1 MKYVWS
7 IMIMIL
13 LQGVL
18 VAQEI
23 SHVNVNGIQV
33 PIVFEKETSL
43 PIASVQ
49 LVVKHAGSMEDGES
63 HGIAKFLAAMLGE
76 GTKEMGSTAFA
87 EELDF
92 RAISLGAHSG
102 VETLVFEVS
111 SLKEQFPYALE
122 MLHKLIKS
130 PNFSKESFEKIRL
143 LTLGMLSNKES
154 DFDYIANL
162 NLQKLIFE
170 NTPFAHAYSGDVQSI
185 KALKL
190 KEVET
195 FYKERVT
202 LENIIVVAGGD
213 IELEALKKQLLPI
226 LMELKHGKERTMKH
240 YDANSHAKEVII
252 DKESEQAYIYFG
264 APFYMQSGDKEAYKA
279 KVASFI
285 LGESGFGSRLM
296 EEIRVK
302 RGLAYSS
309 YSRTN
314 IGKSSSSFTGHL
326 QTKNEN
332 LDAAKQ
338 IVAAEIRRFVEE
350 GATAEELAQAKRF
363 LLGSE
368 PLRNETLS
376 QRLSRAF
383 FEYYNGFELGHSKK
397 QLEKIE
403 KLSLEEL
410 NQFIKT
416 HHEIT
421 ALSFS
426 VVTKREKP

>member
-1 MKYVWS
+1 MIKVFLVT
-7 IMIMIL
+7 IMIL

-18 VAQEI
+18 VAQEVSQI
-23 SHVNVNGIQV
+23 NVNGVEIPV
-33 PIVFEKETSL
+33 VYEKDTSL

-49 LVVKHAGSMEDGES
+49 LVVKNAGSMEDGTHE
-63 HGIAKFLAAMLGE
+63 GIAKFLAAMLGE

-87 EELDF
+87 EELEF
-92 RAISLGAHSG
+92 RAIGLGAHSG

-111 SLKEQFPYALE
+111 ALKEQFPYALE
-122 MLHKLIKS
+122 MLQKLLKS
-130 PNFSKESFEKIRL
+130 PNFTKASFDKIKL
-143 LTLGMLSNKES
+143 LTLGMLSSKES

-162 NLQKLIFE
+162 NLQTLIFE
-170 NTPFAHAYSGDVQSI
+170 NTPFAHAYSGDVKSI

-190 KEVET
+190 KDVES
-195 FYKERVT
+195 FYKERVN
-202 LENIIVVAGGD
+202 LESLIIVAGGD
-213 IELEALKKQLLPI
+213 IELDDLKKMLLPVLSEI
-226 LMELKHGKERTMKH
+226 KHGKRRDMA
-240 YDANSHAKEVII
+240 YFDANKNAKELVVN
-252 DKESEQAYIYFG
+252 KESEQAYIYFG
-264 APFYMQSGDKEAYKA
+264 APFYMKSGDPEAYKA

-296 EEIRVK
+296 EEVRVK
-302 RGLAYSS
+302 RGLAYSC
-309 YSRTN
+309 YSRSS

-332 LDAAKQ
+332 LDEAKKV
-338 IVAAEIRRFVEE
+338 VAAEIKRFVEE
-350 GATAEELAQAKRF
+350 GVSEDELAQAKRF

-383 FEYYNGFELGHSKK
+383 FEYYNGFELGYSKK

-403 KLSLEEL
+403 ALSLEDL
-410 NQFIKT
+410 NSFIKK
-416 HHEIT
+416 HNEIT

>member
-1 MKYVWS
+1 MKKLFFT
-7 IMIMIL
+7 IMIL

-18 VAQEI
+18 VSQEI
-23 SHVNVNGIQV
+23 SQINVNGVEI
-33 PIVFEKETSL
+33 PIVFEKDASL
-43 PIASVQ
+43 PLASVQ
-49 LVVKHAGSMEDGES
+49 LVVKNAGSMEDGTNE
-63 HGIAKFLAAMLGE
+63 GIAKFLAGMLGE
-76 GTKEMGSTAFA
+76 GTKEMGATAFA
-87 EELDF
+87 EELEF
-92 RAISLGAHSG
+92 RAISLDAHAG
-102 VETLVFEVS
+102 VETMVFEAS
-111 SLKEQFPYALE
+111 ALKEQFPYALE
-122 MLHKLIKS
+122 MMKKLLKS
-130 PNFSKESFEKIRL
+130 PNFSKESFDKIKL

-170 NTPFAHAYSGDVQSI
+170 NTPFAHAYSGDVKSI

-190 KEVET
+190 KDVEN
-195 FYKERVT
+195 FYKERIN
-202 LENIIVVAGGD
+202 LESLIIVAGGD
-213 IELEALKKQLLPI
+213 IELDELKKMLLPVLAEI
-226 LMELKHGKERTMKH
+226 KHGKRTTTP
-240 YDANSHAKEVII
+240 YFDANKNAKELII
-252 DKESEQAYIYFG
+252 HKESEQAYIYFG
-264 APFYMQSGDKEAYKA
+264 APFYMKSGDPETYKA

-309 YSRTN
+309 YSRTSV
-314 IGKSSSSFTGHL
+314 GKSSSSFTGHL

-332 LDAAKQ
+332 LDEAKKL
-338 IVAAEIRRFVEE
+338 VGEEIKCFVDQ
-350 GATAEELAQAKRF
+350 GATEEELAQAKRF

-383 FEYYNGFELGHSKK
+383 FEYYSGFELGYSKK

-403 KLSLEEL
+403 KLSLEDL
-410 NQFIKT
+410 NSFIKK
-416 HHEIT
+416 HDEIT

>member
-1 MKYVWS
+1 MKKVFLVT
-7 IMIMIL
+7 IMIL

-18 VAQEI
+18 VAQEVSQI
-23 SHVNVNGIQV
+23 NVNGVEIPV
-33 PIVFEKETSL
+33 VFEKDASL

-49 LVVKHAGSMEDGES
+49 LVVKNAGSMEDGANE
-63 HGIAKFLAAMLGE
+63 GIAKFLAGMLGE
-76 GTKEMGSTAFA
+76 GTKEMSATAFA
-87 EELDF
+87 EELEF
-92 RAISLGAHSG
+92 RAIGLGAHSG

-111 SLKEQFPYALE
+111 ALKEQFPYALV
-122 MLHKLIKS
+122 MLQKLLKS
-130 PNFSKESFEKIRL
+130 PNFSKESFDKIKL

-170 NTPFAHAYSGDVQSI
+170 NTPFAHAYSGDVKSI

-190 KEVET
+190 KDVET
-195 FYKERVT
+195 FYKEHVN
-202 LENIIVVAGGD
+202 LESLIIVAGGD
-213 IELEALKKQLLPI
+213 IELDELKKLLLPV
-226 LMELKHGKERTMKH
+226 LSEMKHGKRREMA
-240 YDANSHAKEVII
+240 YFDANKNAKDLVVA
-252 DKESEQAYIYFG
+252 KESEQAYIYFG
-264 APFYMQSGDKEAYKA
+264 APFYMKSGDPETYKA

-296 EEIRVK
+296 EEVRVK

-309 YSRTN
+309 YSRSS

-332 LDAAKQ
+332 LEEAKTV
-338 IVAAEIRRFVEE
+338 VAAEIKRFVEE
-350 GATAEELAQAKRF
+350 GVSEEELAQAKRF

-383 FEYYNGFELGHSKK
+383 FEYYGGFELGYSKK

-403 KLSLEEL
+403 KLSLEDL
-410 NQFIKT
+410 NSFIKK
-416 HHEIT
+416 HDEIT

>member
-1 MKYVWS
+1 MKKLLLS
-7 IMIMIL
+7 LMIL

-23 SHVNVNGIQV
+23 SKIAIQGV
-33 PIVFEKETSL
+33 DIPVVFEKDASL
-43 PIASVQ
+43 PLVSLQ
-49 LVVKHAGSMEDGES
+49 LVIKNGGSMEDGNNE
-63 HGIAKFLAAMLGE
+63 GIAKFLAAMLGE

-87 EELDF
+87 EELEF
-92 RAISLGAHSG
+92 RAIGLSANAGT
-102 VETLVFEVS
+102 ETLVFDVS

-122 MLHKLIKS
+122 MLSKLLKN
-130 PNFSKESFEKIRL
+130 PNFSKESFEKVKL

-162 NLQKLIFE
+162 NLQKILFAG
-170 NTPFAHAYSGDVQSI
+170 TPFAHAYYGDVKSI
-185 KALKL
+185 KNLKL
-190 KEVET
+190 KDVEA
-195 FYKERVT
+195 FYKEHVS
-202 LENIIVVAGGD
+202 LENVIIVAGGD
-213 IELEALKKQLLPI
+213 IELSEIKKLVTPVLQEIKRGQAKAMPYFEARKDEK
-226 LMELKHGKERTMKH
+226 EL
-240 YDANSHAKEVII
+240 II
-252 DKESEQAYIYFG
+252 EKESEQAYIYFG
-264 APFYMQSGDKEAYKA
+264 APFYMKSGDEESYKA

-309 YSRTN
+309 YSRTSV
-314 IGKSSSSFTGHL
+314 GKSHSSFTGHL

-332 LDAAKQ
+332 LDEAKKV
-338 IVAAEIRRFVEE
+338 VASEIKRFVEE
-350 GATAEELAQAKRF
+350 GVSAEELAQAKRF

-383 FEYYNGFELGHSKK
+383 FEYYSGFELGHSKK

-403 KLSLEEL
+403 TLSLEEL
-410 NQFIKT
+410 NSFIKK
-416 HHEIT
+416 HDEIT

-426 VVTKREKP
+426 VVTKRAKP

>member
-1 MKYVWS
+1 MKIVFL
-7 IMIMIL
+7 IMIF

-18 VAQEI
+18 VSQEI
-23 SHVNVNGIQV
+23 SKISVSGIEV
-33 PIVFEKETSL
+33 PIVFEKDTSL
-43 PIASVQ
+43 PIASLQ
-49 LVVKHAGSMEDGES
+49 LVIKNAGSMEDGTHE
-63 HGIAKFLAAMLGE
+63 GIAKFLSSILGE
-76 GTKEMGSTAFA
+76 GTKEINSSTFA
-87 EELDF
+87 EELEF
-92 RAISLGAHSG
+92 RAISLGSHAG

-122 MLHKLIKS
+122 MLKKVVKS
-130 PNFSKESFEKIRL
+130 PNFSKESFEKVKL
-143 LTLGMLSNKES
+143 MTLGMLSSKES

-170 NTPFAHAYSGDVQSI
+170 GTPFAHAYSGDVKSM

-190 KEVET
+190 KEVEA
-195 FYKERVT
+195 FYKDHMS
-202 LENIIVVAGGD
+202 LENVIIVAGGD
-213 IELEALKKQLLPI
+213 IALDDVKKLLLPI
-226 LMELKHGKERTMKH
+226 LSEIKKGKVKEIPY
-240 YDANSHAKEVII
+240 YDAQKNAKEVFIE
-252 DKESEQAYIYFG
+252 KESEQAYIYFG
-264 APFYMQSGDKEAYKA
+264 APFYMKSGDENAYKA

-309 YSRTN
+309 YSRTS
-314 IGKSSSSFTGHL
+314 IGKFNSSFTGHL

-332 LDAAKQ
+332 LEEAKK
-338 IVAAEIRRFVEE
+338 IVKEEIKRFVES
-350 GATAEELAQAKRF
+350 GVKPEELAQAKRF

-383 FEYYNGFELGHSKK
+383 FEYYGGFELGHSKK

-403 KLSLEEL
+403 KLS
-410 NQFIKT
+410 Q
-416 HHEIT
+416 
-421 ALSFS
+421 
-426 VVTKREKP
+426 

>member
-1 MKYVWS
+1 MKS
-7 IMIMIL
+7 FFCALMIL
-13 LQGVL
+13 LQGVV

-23 SHVNVNGIQV
+23 SQINVEGVSI
-33 PIVFEKETSL
+33 PIVFEKDATL
-43 PIASVQ
+43 PIASLQ
-49 LVVKHAGSMEDGES
+49 LVVKNAGSMEDGA
-63 HGIAKFLAAMLGE
+63 HDGIAKFLAAMLGE
-76 GTKEMGSTAFA
+76 GTKEMGATAFA

-92 RAISLGAHSG
+92 RAISLGAHTG

-111 SLKEQFPYALE
+111 SLKEHFPYALE
-122 MLHKLIKS
+122 MLQKLLKS
-130 PNFSKESFEKIRL
+130 PNFSKESFDKIKL
-143 LTLGMLSNKES
+143 LTLGMLSSKES

-170 NTPFAHAYSGDVQSI
+170 GTPFAHAYNGDPQSI

-190 KEVET
+190 KDVES
-195 FYKERVT
+195 FYKEHIN
-202 LENIIVVAGGD
+202 LESLIIVAGGD
-213 IELEALKKQLLPI
+213 IDLDALKTMLKPVLSEI
-226 LMELKHGKERTMKH
+226 KHGHARSMP
-240 YDANSHAKEVII
+240 YFDANKNAKEILI

-264 APFYMQSGDKEAYKA
+264 APFYMKSGDEEAYKA

-314 IGKSSSSFTGHL
+314 IGKSNSSFTGHL

-332 LDAAKQ
+332 LDEAKKL
-338 IVAAEIRRFVEE
+338 VAQEIKRFVEH
-350 GATAEELAQAKRF
+350 GATEEELAQAKRF

-383 FEYYNGFELGHSKK
+383 FEYYSGFELGHSKK

-403 KLSLEEL
+403 KLSLDDL
-410 NQFIKT
+410 NNFIKK
-416 HHEIT
+416 HDEIT

-426 VVTKREKP
+426 VVTKREKH

>member
-1 MKYVWS
+1 MK
-7 IMIMIL
+7 IIFCALLMIMI
-13 LQGVL
+13 QGVV

-23 SHVNVNGIQV
+23 TQMSVNGVNV
-33 PIVFEKETSL
+33 PIVFEKDSTL
-43 PIASVQ
+43 PIASLQ
-49 LVVKHAGSMEDGES
+49 LVVKNAGSMEDGS
-63 HGIAKFLAAMLGE
+63 HEGIAKFTAGMLGE

-87 EELDF
+87 EALEF
-92 RAISLGAHSG
+92 RAISLDAHSG

-122 MLHKLIKS
+122 MLQKLIKS
-130 PNFSKESFEKIRL
+130 PNFTKESFDKIKL
-143 LTLGMLSNKES
+143 MTLGMLSNKES

-162 NLQKLIFE
+162 NLQKLLFE
-170 NTPFAHAYSGDVQSI
+170 GTPFAHAYNGDPKSI

-190 KEVET
+190 KDVES
-195 FYKERVT
+195 FYNERMS
-202 LENIIVVAGGD
+202 LENVIVVAGGD
-213 IELEALKKQLLPI
+213 IDIEALKKMLKPI
-226 LMELKHGKERTMKH
+226 LSELKHGHVKPIP
-240 YDANSHAKEVII
+240 YFDANKNAKEMVV
-252 DKESEQAYIYFG
+252 DKPSEQAYIYFG
-264 APFYMQSGDKEAYKA
+264 APFYMKSGDEEAYKA

-302 RGLAYSS
+302 RGFAYSI
-309 YSRTN
+309 YSRSS
-314 IGKSSSSFTGHL
+314 IAKSHSSFTGYM

-332 LDAAKQ
+332 LDEAKAL
-338 IVAAEIRRFVEE
+338 VRSEIQRFVKE
-350 GATAEELAQAKRF
+350 GATQEELDQAKRF

-397 QLEKIE
+397 QLDKIE
-403 KLSLEEL
+403 KLSLEDL
-410 NQFIKT
+410 NSFIKK
-416 HHEIT
+416 HDEIT

-426 VVTKREKP
+426 VVTKREKH

>member
-1 MKYVWS
+1 MKKVFL
-7 IMIMIL
+7 ITIMIL

-18 VAQEI
+18 VGQEVSQI
-23 SHVNVNGIQV
+23 NVNGVEIPV
-33 PIVFEKETSL
+33 VFEKDASL

-49 LVVKHAGSMEDGES
+49 LVIKNAGSMEDGE
-63 HGIAKFLAAMLGE
+63 HEGIAKFLAAILGE
-76 GTKEMGSTAFA
+76 GTKEMSATSFA
-87 EELDF
+87 EELEF
-92 RAISLGAHSG
+92 RAIGLGAHSG

-111 SLKEQFPYALE
+111 SLKEQFPYAMN
-122 MLHKLIKS
+122 MLQKLLKN
-130 PNFSKESFEKIRL
+130 PNFSKESFDKIKL
-143 LTLGMLSNKES
+143 LTLGALSNKES

-170 NTPFAHAYSGDVQSI
+170 NTPFAHAYSGDVKSI

-190 KEVET
+190 KDVEN
-195 FYKERVT
+195 FYKERVN
-202 LENIIVVAGGD
+202 LESLMIVAGGD
-213 IELEALKKQLLPI
+213 IDLLELKKLLLPVLSEI
-226 LMELKHGKERTMKH
+226 KHGKHREIA
-240 YDANSHAKEVII
+240 YFDANKNAKELVVE
-252 DKESEQAYIYFG
+252 KESEQAYIYFG
-264 APFYMQSGDKEAYKA
+264 APFYMKSGDPEAYKA

-309 YSRTN
+309 YSRSS

-332 LDAAKQ
+332 LEEAKKV
-338 IVAAEIRRFVEE
+338 VASEIKRFVEE
-350 GATAEELAQAKRF
+350 GVTEDELAQAKRF

-383 FEYYNGFELGHSKK
+383 YEYYSGFELGHSKK

-410 NQFIKT
+410 NSFIKK
-416 HHEIT
+416 HDEIT

-426 VVTKREKP
+426 VVTKRAKP

>member
-1 MKYVWS
+1 MKRVFFT
-7 IMIMIL
+7 IMIL

-18 VAQEI
+18 VSQEI
-23 SHVNVNGIQV
+23 SQINVNGVEI
-33 PIVFEKETSL
+33 PIVFEKDASL
-43 PIASVQ
+43 PLASIQ
-49 LVVKHAGSMEDGES
+49 LVVKNAGSMEDAHNEGV
-63 HGIAKFLAAMLGE
+63 AKFLAAMLGE
-76 GTKEMGSTAFA
+76 GTKEMGATAFA
-87 EELDF
+87 EELEF

-102 VETLVFEVS
+102 VETLVFEAS
-111 SLKEQFPYALE
+111 ALKEQFPYAMD
-122 MLHKLIKS
+122 MLKKLLKS
-130 PNFSKESFEKIRL
+130 PNFTKESFDKIKL

-170 NTPFAHAYSGDVQSI
+170 NTPFAHAYSGDVKSI

-190 KEVET
+190 KDVEN
-195 FYKERVT
+195 FYKEHVN
-202 LENIIVVAGGD
+202 LESLIIVAGGD
-213 IELEALKKQLLPI
+213 IELEEVKKLLLPVLAEI
-226 LMELKHGKERTMKH
+226 KHGKRRDMA
-240 YDANSHAKEVII
+240 YFDANKNAKELIVS
-252 DKESEQAYIYFG
+252 KESEQAYIYFG
-264 APFYMQSGDKEAYKA
+264 APFYMKSGDEEAYKA

-296 EEIRVK
+296 EEVRVK

-309 YSRTN
+309 YSRTS
-314 IGKSSSSFTGHL
+314 IGKSNSSFTGHL

-332 LDAAKQ
+332 LDEAKKV
-338 IVAAEIRRFVEE
+338 VAAEIKRFVDE
-350 GATAEELAQAKRF
+350 GVTEDELAQAKRF

-383 FEYYNGFELGHSKK
+383 FEYYGGFELGHSKK

-410 NQFIKT
+410 NRFIKK
-416 HHEIT
+416 HDEIT

>member
-1 MKYVWS
+1 M
-7 IMIMIL
+7 

-23 SHVNVNGIQV
+23 SQITVEGVNV
-33 PIVFEKETSL
+33 PIVFEKDTTL
-43 PIASVQ
+43 PIASLQ
-49 LVVKHAGSMEDGES
+49 LVVKNAGSMEDGA
-63 HGIAKFLAAMLGE
+63 HDGIARFLAAMLGE
-76 GTKEMGSTAFA
+76 GTKEMGATAFA

-102 VETLVFEVS
+102 VETLVFEIS

-122 MLHKLIKS
+122 MLQKLLKS
-130 PNFSKESFEKIRL
+130 PNFTKESFDKIKL

-170 NTPFAHAYSGDVQSI
+170 GTPFAHAYNGEVKSI

-190 KEVET
+190 KEVESY
-195 FYKERVT
+195 YKEHVN
-202 LENIIVVAGGD
+202 LESLIIVAGGD
-213 IELEALKKQLLPI
+213 IDLEALKKMLKPVLSEI
-226 LMELKHGKERTMKH
+226 KHGHTPKMM
-240 YDANSHAKEVII
+240 YCDANKNAKELIV

-264 APFYMQSGDKEAYKA
+264 APFYLKSSDEEVYKA

-302 RGLAYSS
+302 QGLAYSS
-309 YSRTN
+309 YSRAN
-314 IGKSSSSFTGHL
+314 IGQSHSSFTGYL

-332 LDAAKQ
+332 LDKAKQ
-338 IVAAEIRRFVEE
+338 LVAQEIARFVKE

-383 FEYYNGFELGHSKK
+383 FEYYSGFELGHSKK

-403 KLSLEEL
+403 QLSLDDL
-410 NQFIKT
+410 NRFIKK
-416 HHEIT
+416 HDEIT

-426 VVTKREKP
+426 VVTKREKH

>member
-1 MKYVWS
+1 MKKIVLS
-7 IMIMIL
+7 LMIL

-23 SHVNVNGIQV
+23 SKIVVSGVHVPV
-33 PIVFEKETSL
+33 VFEKDSSL
-43 PIASVQ
+43 PLVSVQ
-49 LVVKHAGSMEDGES
+49 FVVKNGGSMEDGANE
-63 HGIAKFLAAMLGE
+63 GVAKFLAAVLGE

-87 EELDF
+87 EELEF
-92 RAISLGAHSG
+92 RAISLSANAGT
-102 VETLVFEVS
+102 ETLVFDIS

-122 MLHKLIKS
+122 MLKKLLKN
-130 PNFSKESFEKIRL
+130 PNFSKESFEKIKL

-162 NLQKLIFE
+162 NLQKILFE
-170 NTPFAHAYSGDVQSI
+170 GTPFAHAYYGDAKSM

-190 KEVET
+190 KDVEA
-195 FYKERVT
+195 FYKEHVS
-202 LENIIVVAGGD
+202 LENVIVVAGGD
-213 IELEALKKQLLPI
+213 IELEDLKKLLEPV
-226 LMELKHGKERTMKH
+226 LSEFKRG
-240 YDANSHAKEVII
+240 HAKTLPYFEARKDEKELVTY
-252 DKESEQAYIYFG
+252 KESEQAYIYFG
-264 APFYMQSGDKEAYKA
+264 APFYMKSGDEESYKA

-309 YSRTN
+309 YARSSV
-314 IGKSSSSFTGHL
+314 GKSHSSFTGHL

-332 LDAAKQ
+332 LDEAKK
-338 IVAAEIRRFVEE
+338 IVKEEIARFVEM

-383 FEYYNGFELGHSKK
+383 FEYYGGFELGHSKK

-403 KLSLEEL
+403 RLSLEEL
-410 NQFIKT
+410 NAFIKK
-416 HHEIT
+416 HDEIT
-421 ALSFS
+421 KLSFS
-426 VVTKREKP
+426 VVTKRANP

>member
-1 MKYVWS
+1 MKKLIIALV
-7 IMIMIL
+7 IL
-13 LQGVL
+13 LQGVV

-23 SHVNVNGIQV
+23 SHIKVGEVAV
-33 PIVFEKETSL
+33 PVVFEKDTTL

-49 LVVKHAGSMEDGES
+49 IVVQNAGSMEDKE
-63 HGIAKFLAAMLGE
+63 HEGIAKFLAAMLGE
-76 GTKEMGSTAFA
+76 GTKEMGATAFA
-87 EELDF
+87 EELEF
-92 RAISLGAHSG
+92 RAISLDAHAG

-122 MLHKLIKS
+122 MLGKLVKS
-130 PNFSKESFEKIRL
+130 PNFSKESFEKIKL

-162 NLQKLIFE
+162 NLQKLIFKE
-170 NTPFAHAYSGDVQSI
+170 TPFAHPYSGEVKSI

-190 KEVET
+190 KDVEA
-195 FYKERVT
+195 FYKERVS
-202 LENIIVVAGGD
+202 LQNLIIVAGGD
-213 IELEALKKQLLPI
+213 IELEELKTMLLPV
-226 LMELKHGKERTMKH
+226 LNEFKHGHIKAMP
-240 YDANSHAKEVII
+240 YFDANKDAKDQIVY
-252 DKESEQAYIYFG
+252 KESEQAYIYFG
-264 APFYMQSGDKEAYKA
+264 APFYMKSGDSEAYKA

-296 EEIRVK
+296 EEVRVK

-309 YSRTN
+309 YSRSS
-314 IGKSSSSFTGHL
+314 IGKSHSSFTGHL

-332 LDAAKQ
+332 LEEAKK
-338 IVAAEIRRFVEE
+338 IVAQEIKRFVEQ
-350 GATAEELAQAKRF
+350 GATQEELDQAKRF

-383 FEYYNGFELGHSKK
+383 FEYYNGYEQGHSKQ

-403 KLSLEEL
+403 KLTLPEL
-410 NQFIKT
+410 NAFIKK
-416 HHEIT
+416 HDEIT

-426 VVTKREKP
+426 VVTKREKH

>member
-1 MKYVWS
+1 MKKVVLT
-7 IMIMIL
+7 IMIL

-18 VAQEI
+18 VGQEVSQI
-23 SHVNVNGIQV
+23 NVNGVEIPV
-33 PIVFEKETSL
+33 VFEKDASL
-43 PIASVQ
+43 PITSVQ
-49 LVVKHAGSMEDGES
+49 LVVKNAGSMEDGANE
-63 HGIAKFLAAMLGE
+63 GIAKFLAAMLGE

-87 EELDF
+87 EELEF

-102 VETLVFEVS
+102 VETLVFEAS
-111 SLKEQFPYALE
+111 ALKEQFPYALE
-122 MLHKLIKS
+122 MMKKLLKS
-130 PNFSKESFEKIRL
+130 PNFSKESFDKIKL

-170 NTPFAHAYSGDVQSI
+170 NTPLSHAYSGDVKSI

-190 KEVET
+190 KDVEN
-195 FYKERVT
+195 FYKERVN
-202 LENIIVVAGGD
+202 LESLIIVAGGD
-213 IELEALKKQLLPI
+213 IELEELKKLLLPVLSEI
-226 LMELKHGKERTMKH
+226 KHGKRRVVS
-240 YDANSHAKEVII
+240 YFDANKNAKELIVT
-252 DKESEQAYIYFG
+252 KESEQAYIYFG
-264 APFYMQSGDKEAYKA
+264 APFYMKSGDPEAYKA

-309 YSRTN
+309 YSRSS

-332 LDAAKQ
+332 LEEAKKV
-338 IVAAEIRRFVEE
+338 VAAEIKRFVDE
-350 GATAEELAQAKRF
+350 GVTEDELAQAKRF

-383 FEYYNGFELGHSKK
+383 FEYYSGYELGHSKK

-410 NQFIKT
+410 NSFIKK
-416 HHEIT
+416 HDEIT

-426 VVTKREKP
+426 VVTKRAKP

>member
-1 MKYVWS
+1 MKK
-7 IMIMIL
+7 MLLTIMIL
-13 LQGVL
+13 VQGVL
-18 VAQEI
+18 VGQEVSQI
-23 SHVNVNGIQV
+23 NVNGVEIPV
-33 PIVFEKETSL
+33 VFEKDTSL

-49 LVVKHAGSMEDGES
+49 LVVKNAGSMEDGANE
-63 HGIAKFLAAMLGE
+63 GIAKFLAAMLGE
-76 GTKEMGSTAFA
+76 GTKEMGATAFA
-87 EELDF
+87 EELEF

-102 VETLVFEVS
+102 VETLVFEAS
-111 SLKEQFPYALE
+111 ALKEQFPYAMD
-122 MLHKLIKS
+122 MLKKLLKS
-130 PNFSKESFEKIRL
+130 PNFSKESFDKIKL

-170 NTPFAHAYSGDVQSI
+170 NTPFAHAYSGDVKSI

-190 KEVET
+190 KDVES
-195 FYKERVT
+195 FYKERVN
-202 LENIIVVAGGD
+202 LESLIIVAGGD
-213 IELEALKKQLLPI
+213 IELAELKKLLLPVLAEI
-226 LMELKHGKERTMKH
+226 KHGKRREITH
-240 YDANSHAKEVII
+240 FDANKNAKELIV

-264 APFYMQSGDKEAYKA
+264 APFYMKSGDPEAYKA

-309 YSRTN
+309 YSRSS

-332 LDAAKQ
+332 LEEAKKV
-338 IVAAEIRRFVEE
+338 VASEIKRFVDE
-350 GATAEELAQAKRF
+350 GVSEEELAQAKRF

-383 FEYYNGFELGHSKK
+383 FEYYSGFELGHSKK

-410 NQFIKT
+410 NSFIKK
-416 HHEIT
+416 HDEIT

-426 VVTKREKP
+426 VVTKRAKP

>member
-1 MKYVWS
+1 MKKVLLT
-7 IMIMIL
+7 IMIL
-13 LQGVL
+13 VQGVL
-18 VAQEI
+18 VAQEVSQI
-23 SHVNVNGIQV
+23 NVNGVEIPV
-33 PIVFEKETSL
+33 VFEKDTSL

-49 LVVKHAGSMEDGES
+49 LVVKNAGSMEDGANE
-63 HGIAKFLAAMLGE
+63 GIAKFLAAMLGE

-87 EELDF
+87 EELEF

-102 VETLVFEVS
+102 VETLVFEAS
-111 SLKEQFPYALE
+111 ALKEQFPYAMD
-122 MLHKLIKS
+122 MLKKLLKS
-130 PNFSKESFEKIRL
+130 PNFSKESFDKIKL

-170 NTPFAHAYSGDVQSI
+170 NTPFAHAYSGDVKSI

-190 KEVET
+190 KDVEN
-195 FYKERVT
+195 FYKERVN
-202 LENIIVVAGGD
+202 LESLIIVAGGD
-213 IELEALKKQLLPI
+213 IELEELKKLLTPVLSEI
-226 LMELKHGKERTMKH
+226 KHGKRREISY
-240 YDANSHAKEVII
+240 YDANKSAKELIV

-264 APFYMQSGDKEAYKA
+264 APFYMKSGDPEAYKA

-309 YSRTN
+309 YSRTSV
-314 IGKSSSSFTGHL
+314 GKSHSSFTGHL

-332 LDAAKQ
+332 LDEAKK
-338 IVAAEIRRFVEE
+338 IVKEEIKRFVQN

-376 QRLSRAF
+376 QRLNRAF
-383 FEYYNGFELGHSKK
+383 FEYYGGFELG
-397 QLEKIE
+397 
-403 KLSLEEL
+403 
-410 NQFIKT
+410 
-416 HHEIT
+416 
-421 ALSFS
+421 
-426 VVTKREKP
+426 

>member
-1 MKYVWS
+1 MKKVLLT
-7 IMIMIL
+7 IMIL

-18 VAQEI
+18 VGQEVSQI
-23 SHVNVNGIQV
+23 NVNGVEIPV
-33 PIVFEKETSL
+33 VFEKDASL

-49 LVVKHAGSMEDGES
+49 LVVKNAGSMEDGTNE
-63 HGIAKFLAAMLGE
+63 GIAKFLAAMLGE
-76 GTKEMGSTAFA
+76 GTKEMGATAFA
-87 EELDF
+87 EELEF

-102 VETLVFEVS
+102 VETLVFEAS
-111 SLKEQFPYALE
+111 ALKEQFPYAMD
-122 MLHKLIKS
+122 MLKKLLKS
-130 PNFSKESFEKIRL
+130 PNFSKESFDKIKL

-170 NTPFAHAYSGDVQSI
+170 NTPFAHAYSGDVKSI
-185 KALKL
+185 KSLKL
-190 KEVET
+190 KDVES
-195 FYKERVT
+195 FYKERVN
-202 LENIIVVAGGD
+202 LESLIIVAGGD
-213 IELEALKKQLLPI
+213 IELEELKKLLLPVLAEI
-226 LMELKHGKERTMKH
+226 KHGKRREITH
-240 YDANSHAKEVII
+240 FDANKNAKELIV

-264 APFYMQSGDKEAYKA
+264 APFYMKSGDPEAYKA

-296 EEIRVK
+296 EEVRVK

-309 YSRTN
+309 YSRSS

-332 LDAAKQ
+332 LEEAKKV
-338 IVAAEIRRFVEE
+338 VASEIKRFVDE
-350 GATAEELAQAKRF
+350 GVSEEELAQAKRF

-383 FEYYNGFELGHSKK
+383 FEYYSGFELGHSKK

-410 NQFIKT
+410 NSFIKK
-416 HHEIT
+416 HDEIT

-426 VVTKREKP
+426 VVTKRAKP

>member
-1 MKYVWS
+1 MKKVVLT
-7 IMIMIL
+7 IMIL

-18 VAQEI
+18 VGQEVSQI
-23 SHVNVNGIQV
+23 NVNGVEIPV
-33 PIVFEKETSL
+33 VFERDATL

-49 LVVKHAGSMEDGES
+49 FVVRNAGSMEDGAND
-63 HGIAKFLAAMLGE
+63 GIAKFLAAMLGE

-87 EELDF
+87 EELEF

-102 VETLVFEVS
+102 VETLVFEAS
-111 SLKEQFPYALE
+111 ALKEQFPYALE
-122 MLHKLIKS
+122 MMKKLLKS
-130 PNFSKESFEKIRL
+130 PNFSKESFDKIKL

-170 NTPFAHAYSGDVQSI
+170 NTPLAHAYSGDVKSI

-190 KEVET
+190 KDVEN
-195 FYKERVT
+195 FYKERVN
-202 LENIIVVAGGD
+202 LESLIIVAGGD
-213 IELEALKKQLLPI
+213 IELSELKALLLPVLSEI
-226 LMELKHGKERTMKH
+226 KHGKRREVS
-240 YDANSHAKEVII
+240 YFDANKNAKELVVA
-252 DKESEQAYIYFG
+252 KESEQAYIYFG
-264 APFYMQSGDKEAYKA
+264 APFYMKSGDPEAYKS

-309 YSRTN
+309 YSRSS
-314 IGKSSSSFTGHL
+314 IGKASSSFTGHL

-332 LDAAKQ
+332 LEEAKKV
-338 IVAAEIRRFVEE
+338 VAAEIKRFVDE
-350 GATAEELAQAKRF
+350 GVTEDELAQAKRF

-383 FEYYNGFELGHSKK
+383 FEYYNGYELGHSKK
-397 QLEKIE
+397 QLEEIE
-403 KLSLEEL
+403 KLSLAEL
-410 NQFIKT
+410 NSFIKK
-416 HHEIT
+416 HDEIT

-426 VVTKREKP
+426 VVMKRAKP

>member
-1 MKYVWS
+1 MKYLFVWL
-7 IMIMIL
+7 MIM

-18 VAQEI
+18 VGQEI
-23 SHVNVNGIQV
+23 SQINVGGVNIPV
-33 PIVFEKETSL
+33 VFEKDTSL
-43 PIASVQ
+43 PITSVQ
-49 LVVKHAGSMEDGES
+49 LVVKNAGSMEDAHNE
-63 HGIAKFLAAMLGE
+63 GIAKFVAAMLSE

-87 EELDF
+87 EELEF

-102 VETLVFEVS
+102 VETLVFEAS

-122 MLHKLIKS
+122 MLAKLIKS
-130 PNFSKESFEKIRL
+130 PNFTKESFDKIKL
-143 LTLGMLSNKES
+143 MTLGMLSSKES

-162 NLQKLIFE
+162 NLQKLIFDK
-170 NTPFAHAYSGDVQSI
+170 TPFAHAYNGDVKSI

-190 KEVET
+190 KDVEN
-195 FYKERVT
+195 FYYEHLN
-202 LENIIVVAGGD
+202 LESLIIVAGGD
-213 IELEALKKQLLPI
+213 IDLEELKKLLMPVLKEI
-226 LMELKHGKERTMKH
+226 KHGKVRTMSY
-240 YDANSHAKEVII
+240 YDANKNAKEVVVH
-252 DKESEQAYIYFG
+252 KQSEQAYIYFG
-264 APFYMQSGDKEAYKA
+264 APFYMKSGDPDAYKA

-302 RGLAYSS
+302 QGLAYSI
-309 YSRTN
+309 YSRTS

-332 LDAAKQ
+332 LEKAKQ
-338 IVAAEIRRFVEE
+338 LVSSEIKGFIEK
-350 GATAEELAQAKRF
+350 GATEEELAQAKRF

-383 FEYYNGFELGHSKK
+383 FEYYSGFELGHSKK
-397 QLEKIE
+397 QLEKID

-410 NQFIKT
+410 NSFIKK
-416 HHEIT
+416 HDEIS

>member
-1 MKYVWS
+1 MKIVFL
-7 IMIMIL
+7 IMIF

-18 VAQEI
+18 VSQEI
-23 SHVNVNGIQV
+23 SKISVSGIEV
-33 PIVFEKETSL
+33 PIVFEKDTSL
-43 PIASVQ
+43 PIASLQ
-49 LVVKHAGSMEDGES
+49 LVIKNAGSMEDGTHE
-63 HGIAKFLAAMLGE
+63 GIAKFLSSILGE
-76 GTKEMGSTAFA
+76 GTKEINSSTFA
-87 EELDF
+87 EELEF
-92 RAISLGAHSG
+92 RAISLGSHAG

-122 MLHKLIKS
+122 MLKKVVKS
-130 PNFSKESFEKIRL
+130 PNFSKESFEKVKL
-143 LTLGMLSNKES
+143 MTLGMLSSKES

-170 NTPFAHAYSGDVQSI
+170 GTPFAHAYSGDVKSM

-190 KEVET
+190 KEVEA
-195 FYKERVT
+195 FYKDHMS
-202 LENIIVVAGGD
+202 LENVIIVAGGD
-213 IELEALKKQLLPI
+213 IALDDVKKLLLPI
-226 LMELKHGKERTMKH
+226 LSEIKKGKVKEIPY
-240 YDANSHAKEVII
+240 YDAQKNAKEVFIE
-252 DKESEQAYIYFG
+252 KESEQAYIYFG
-264 APFYMQSGDKEAYKA
+264 APFYMKSGDENAYKA

-309 YSRTN
+309 YSRTS
-314 IGKSSSSFTGHL
+314 IGKFNSSFTGHL

-332 LDAAKQ
+332 LEEAKK
-338 IVAAEIRRFVEE
+338 IVKEEIKRFVES
-350 GATAEELAQAKRF
+350 GVKPEELAQAKRF

-383 FEYYNGFELGHSKK
+383 FEYYGGFELGHSKK

-410 NQFIKT
+410 NSFIKS
-416 HHEIT
+416 HDEIT
-421 ALSFS
+421 NLSFS
-426 VVTKREKP
+426 VVCAPREKK

>member
-1 MKYVWS
+1 MKKVLLT
-7 IMIMIL
+7 IMIL

-18 VAQEI
+18 VGQEVSQI
-23 SHVNVNGIQV
+23 NVNGVEIPV
-33 PIVFEKETSL
+33 VFEKDASL

-49 LVVKHAGSMEDGES
+49 LVVKNAGSMEDGTNE
-63 HGIAKFLAAMLGE
+63 GIAKFLAAMLGE
-76 GTKEMGSTAFA
+76 GTKEMGATAFA
-87 EELDF
+87 EELEF

-102 VETLVFEVS
+102 VETLVFEAS
-111 SLKEQFPYALE
+111 ALKEQFPYAMD
-122 MLHKLIKS
+122 MLKKLLKS
-130 PNFSKESFEKIRL
+130 PNFSKESFDKIKL

-170 NTPFAHAYSGDVQSI
+170 NTPFAHAYSGDVKSI

-190 KEVET
+190 KDVES
-195 FYKERVT
+195 FYKERVN
-202 LENIIVVAGGD
+202 LESLIIVAGGD
-213 IELEALKKQLLPI
+213 IELEELKKLLLPVLAEI
-226 LMELKHGKERTMKH
+226 KHGKRREITH
-240 YDANSHAKEVII
+240 FDANKNAKELIV

-264 APFYMQSGDKEAYKA
+264 APFYMKSGDPEAYKA

-296 EEIRVK
+296 EEVRVK

-309 YSRTN
+309 YSRSS

-332 LDAAKQ
+332 LEEAKKV
-338 IVAAEIRRFVEE
+338 VASEIKRFVDE
-350 GATAEELAQAKRF
+350 GVSEEELAQAKRF

-383 FEYYNGFELGHSKK
+383 FEYYSGFELGHSKK

-410 NQFIKT
+410 NSFIKK
-416 HHEIT
+416 HDEIT

-426 VVTKREKP
+426 VVTKRAKP